1 MFPIQRLRRNR
12 NDERIRDLLAES
24 RPDKSKMI
32 MPVFV
37 SEDAANPEPI
47 SGMKG
52 IFRYPLSM
60 IGEYCK
66 KLDQSG
72 LGGILLFGVPSR
84 KDEIGSEAYN
94 DNGVVQKAI
103 REIKKSSK
111 ILIIADLCMCEYTSN
126 GHCGILRG
134 QNVDNDLTLDSYSKI
149 ALSYARAGVDV
160 IAPSGMMDGQV
171 YTIRKS
177 LDSAGYTGI
186 PIMSYSS
193 KYASSLYG
201 PFREAAGSTPS
212 FGNRRSYQMDYR
224 NSREAIR
231 ENSIDE
237 LEGADMLMVKPAIFY
252 LDVIY
257 RSRQSTN
264 LPIAA
269 YSVSGEYA
277 MITSAVESG
286 TLSEDFI
293 NEALTAPFRAGA
305 DILITYFAESYAR
318 TH

>member
-1 MFPIQRLRRNR
+1 MFPTQRLRRNR
-12 NDERIRDLLAES
+12 TDERVRNLLAES

-37 SEDAANPEPI
+37 SEEATEPEPI
-47 SGMKG
+47 KGMKD
-52 IFRYPLSM
+52 IFRYPLNLV
-60 IGEYCK
+60 GEYCRR
-66 KLDQSG
+66 LNESG

-94 DNGVVQKAI
+94 DHGVVQEAI
-103 REIKKSSK
+103 RKIKGSSEI
-111 ILIIADLCMCEYTSN
+111 LVIADLCMCEYTTH
-126 GHCGILRG
+126 GHCGILKDHS
-134 QNVDNDLTLDSYSKI
+134 VDNDLTLDSYSKI
-149 ALSYARAGVDV
+149 AISYAQAGVDI

-171 YTIRKS
+171 SVIRKA
-177 LDSAGYTGI
+177 LDSKGFSNI

-224 NSREAIR
+224 NSREALR
-231 ENSIDE
+231 ENSTDE
-237 LEGADMLMVKPAIFY
+237 MEGADILMVKPAIFY
-252 LDVIY
+252 LDVIF
-257 RSRQSTN
+257 RSRQNTN

-277 MITSAVESG
+277 MVANAVESG

-318 TH
+318 SH

>member
-1 MFPIQRLRRNR
+1 MFPTQRLRRNR
-12 NDERIRDLLAES
+12 TDERVRNLLAES

-37 SEDAANPEPI
+37 SEEATEPEPI
-47 SGMKG
+47 KGMKD
-52 IFRYPLSM
+52 IFRYPLNLV
-60 IGEYCK
+60 GEYCRR
-66 KLDQSG
+66 LNESG

-94 DNGVVQKAI
+94 DHGVVQEAI
-103 REIKKSSK
+103 RKIKDSSEI
-111 ILIIADLCMCEYTSN
+111 LVIADLCMCEYTTH
-126 GHCGILRG
+126 GHCGILKDHS
-134 QNVDNDLTLDSYSKI
+134 VDNDLTLDSYSKI
-149 ALSYARAGVDV
+149 AISYAQAGVDI

-171 YTIRKS
+171 SVIRKA
-177 LDSAGYTGI
+177 LDSKGFSNI

-224 NSREAIR
+224 NSREALR
-231 ENSIDE
+231 ENSTDE
-237 LEGADMLMVKPAIFY
+237 MEGADILMVKPAIFY
-252 LDVIY
+252 LDVIF
-257 RSRQSTN
+257 RSRQNTN

-277 MITSAVESG
+277 MVANAVESG

-318 TH
+318 CH